1 MTRRRRGFG
10 DTLERLSSVA
20 TRWTGSTPALMLAVG
35 MLVLWLLTG
44 PIFHFSD
51 TWQLVMNTITS
62 IITFVMVFLIQRTQ
76 NKDSLAV
83 QLKLNELVAV
93 MQGASNR
100 LIDVEDL
107 SETELKVLHTY
118 YRRLAEISKTEED
131 LGKSH
136 SVEEAQERH
145 KLKHPSHGKPK
156 APAAS

>member
-1 MTRRRRGFG
+1 MTRRGAG
-10 DTLERLSSVA
+10 LAGLLERLSSAA
-20 TRWTGSTPALMLAVG
+20 TRWTGSTPALLLAVG
-35 MLVLWLLTG
+35 MLAVWLLTG
-44 PIFHFSD
+44 PLFSFSD

-83 QLKLNELVAV
+83 QLKLNELVAAIE
-93 MQGASNR
+93 GASNR

-107 SETELKVLHTY
+107 SEQELKLLHTY
-118 YRRLAEISKTEED
+118 YQRLVEMSKNDEA

-145 KLKHPSHGKPK
+145 RFKHSARAKTGRDGE
-156 APAAS
+156 